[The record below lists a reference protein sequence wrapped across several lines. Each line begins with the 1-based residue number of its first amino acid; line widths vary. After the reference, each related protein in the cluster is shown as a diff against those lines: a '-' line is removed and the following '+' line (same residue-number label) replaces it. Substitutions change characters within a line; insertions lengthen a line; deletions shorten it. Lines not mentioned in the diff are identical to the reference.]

1 MKILGRGL
9 MVLALLAGLTGI
21 SRGAPHEIAKWKDN
35 KAGAVSLTFD
45 DGYISYFTIGV
56 PALNARGFKGT
67 FFIITNYTDD
77 PTGDPLNI
85 KASWDNWRTAAAQ
98 GHEIG
103 SHSKSHPEQG
113 LDALPPAQLQ
123 DEIQGSKIIID
134 TQITSQTCRSFA
146 YPYGIG
152 AANPAVTSVV
162 DDYYIGARGI
172 SFGLNNTPYDF
183 YNVRGEFPDTTES
196 NGTTLEREID
206 RAVQEKKWLVMGFH
220 KIDGQGDYSPI
231 PEARFQ
237 QILAYLKTKDQS
249 VWVNTLGTVIKYIR
263 EREAA
268 TLALVSS
275 SGTQI
280 VLNLTDA
287 LDDSLYNEPL
297 TLRSE
302 VPNHWA
308 LVEVRQGNSVTTVKT
323 AVVGG
328 TRIAYYDAVPD
339 GGQIFL
345 SKGTA
350 KIDLPIVIK

>member
-9 MVLALLAGLTGI
+9 MVLLLLAGLTGI
-21 SRGAPHEIAKWKDN
+21 SLGAPHEIAKWRDN

-77 PTGDPLNI
+77 PTSDPLNI

-103 SHSKSHPEQG
+103 SHSKSHPIAG
-113 LDALPPAQLQ
+113 LDSLTPTQLL
-123 DEIQGSKIIID
+123 DEVQGSKATID
-134 TQITSQTCRSFA
+134 AQIPAQACLAFA
-146 YPYGIG
+146 YPYGIT
-152 AANPAVTSVV
+152 NDSVTALVQS
-162 DDYYIGARGI
+162 YYLGARGI
-172 SFGLNNTPYDF
+172 LFGLNDTPYYF
-183 YNVRGEFPDTTES
+183 NYVRADFPDNTES
-196 NGTTLEREID
+196 NGSTLERETDLAI
-206 RAVQEKKWLVMGFH
+206 QTGKWLVMGFH
-220 KIDGQGDYSPI
+220 RIDGQGDYNPI
-231 PEARFQ
+231 TEDRFK
-237 QILAYLKTKDQS
+237 QILDYLKTKNQS
-249 VWVNTLGTVIKYIR
+249 IWAATFGSVLKYIK

-287 LDDSLYNEPL
+287 LDDSIYNEPL

-302 VPNHWA
+302 VPTNWG

-339 GGQIFL
+339 RGQIVL

-350 KIDLPIVIK
+350 KMELPIIIK